1 MGVRIMEK
9 KIDVQSDK
17 DLDYIIEFE
26 RKLVNSK
33 KLMHSDNELDEYT
46 GANLILCSYINKY
59 NNLSEN
65 AKKHLNVD
73 MNELEKLAVNILV
86 NQGHSK
92 LVKVDLLKKYGVY
105 CGEKGK

>member
-1 MGVRIMEK
+1 MMK
-9 KIDVQSDK
+9 KIMGKVDAQFDK
-17 DLDYIIEFE
+17 DSNYIIELKGE
-26 RKLVNSK
+26 LVQAKRLMNSED
-33 KLMHSDNELDEYT
+33 SLDEYT

-59 NNLSEN
+59 DNLSKN
-65 AKKHLNVD
+65 AKKHLNMD
-73 MNELEKLAVNILV
+73 MNELEKMAVNILV